1 MGNASFYQAGGED
14 RAVRSEKE
22 LSVGC
27 PGVPREPTRRK
38 ELESRRFPALRAG
51 REDEDGEEY
60 QTWPPGGDVWAWRS
74 SAGGEMGTEATV
86 TGCSQQER
94 WSRRA
99 PEQSQE
105 GRASSEVGTPPP
117 PLSPF
122 SLEQLARG
130 ESDSSRILYSA

>member
-51 REDEDGEEY
+51 WEDEDGEE
-60 QTWPPGGDVWAWRS
+60 G
-74 SAGGEMGTEATV
+74 
-86 TGCSQQER
+86 
-94 WSRRA
+94 
-99 PEQSQE
+99 
-105 GRASSEVGTPPP
+105 
-117 PLSPF
+117 
-122 SLEQLARG
+122 
-130 ESDSSRILYSA
+130 ILLPAM